1 MKVPKSHFLQL
12 CFWLPPHSVRAD
24 LLDNNNFIQNFV
36 KLSVMTAFFCVTCTV
51 FKQKRGRS
59 FAFLWCP
66 GGPFFIAFL
75 DEWPRAVIK
84 AQAQVPS
91 MFQHWAAPAP
101 YVFSTLAKGS
111 PKRSFCL
118 CGHLLCHPSHSVF
131 GCVKLWAKPLASAES
146 TWV

>member
-1 MKVPKSHFLQL
+1 MRQLKYFVKVPKSHFLQL

-51 FKQKRGRS
+51 SKQKRGRS

-84 AQAQVPS
+84 AQA
-91 MFQHWAAPAP
+91 
-101 YVFSTLAKGS
+101 FSTLAKGS

-118 CGHLLCHPSHSVF
+118 CGHLLCHPSHSVL

-146 TWV
+146 TQV